1 MRSVALAIQTVSNM
15 RLGINLGGQA
25 PKALRYSIDSA
36 HLEKRIAHKTLQSR
50 ESVHFMGKRQV
61 QRLKTIG
68 SARVLSQKE
77 HLSSNFLFHNISTVE
92 VSLVIWN

>member
-1 MRSVALAIQTVSNM
+1 
-15 RLGINLGGQA
+15 
-25 PKALRYSIDSA
+25 
-36 HLEKRIAHKTLQSR
+36 
-50 ESVHFMGKRQV
+50 MGKRQV